1 LLKVIAPHIVAAKRH
16 RFLMS
21 DVQELLPRSQSA
33 MRRVPSQKRAQ
44 ERVERILSIA
54 TDLIADR
61 GIDGMT
67 MSDLAVQAG
76 VSIGSLYQ
84 YFPDKVAVV
93 SSLAERYNAEG
104 QACVAAELANVRTAA
119 DLRPALMR
127 IVDAYYD
134 MYLILPAMR
143 AIWQATQ
150 ADPSL
155 QAIDADDCTAHGR
168 MLSETLER
176 LDPEGNPIRQQ
187 LLATLLMQLVAAAVR
202 HAIALEPAEGQATI
216 TLFKD
221 MLPKDVR
228 LRGT

>member
-1 LLKVIAPHIVAAKRH
+1 
-16 RFLMS
+16 MS
-21 DVQELLPRSQSA
+21 DTQELPPRSQLA

-61 GIDGMT
+61 GIDGVT
-67 MSDLAVQAG
+67 MSDIAEQSG

-104 QACVAAELANVRTAA
+104 QACVAAELANVRTPA

-150 ADPSL
+150 ADPAL
-155 QAIDADDCTAHGR
+155 QALDADDSAVLGK
-168 MLSETLER
+168 MLSDTLER
-176 LDPEGNPIRQQ
+176 LDPDGNPIRQS
-187 LLATLLMQLVAAAVR
+187 LLATLLMQLVTAAVR
-202 HAIALEPAEGQATI
+202 HAIALEPQEGQATI

-228 LRGT
+228 LRGA

>member
-1 LLKVIAPHIVAAKRH
+1 
-16 RFLMS
+16 MS
-21 DVQELLPRSQSA
+21 DIQELPPRSQLA

-44 ERVERILSIA
+44 ERVERILSVA

-61 GIDGMT
+61 GIDGVT
-67 MSDLAVQAG
+67 MSDLAEQSG

-119 DLRPALMR
+119 DFRPALMR

-150 ADPSL
+150 ADLTL
-155 QAIDADDCTAHGR
+155 QAIDAEDCAAHGR
-168 MLSETLER
+168 MLSDTLAR

-228 LRGT
+228 LRGG

>member
-1 LLKVIAPHIVAAKRH
+1 
-16 RFLMS
+16 MS
-21 DVQELLPRSQSA
+21 DLQELPPRTQMG

-61 GIDGMT
+61 GIDGVT
-67 MSDLAVQAG
+67 MSDVAEQAG

-84 YFPDKVAVV
+84 YFPDKIAIV

-104 QACVAAELANVRTAA
+104 QACVAAELGLVRTSS

-127 IVDAYYD
+127 VIDAYYD

-150 ADPSL
+150 ADPAL
-155 QAIDADDCTAHGR
+155 QAIDAEDCAALGH
-168 MLSETLER
+168 MLADTLER
-176 LDPEGNPIRQQ
+176 LDPEGNPIRQR
-187 LLATLLMQLVAAAVR
+187 LLAGLLMQLVTGAVR

-221 MLPKDVR
+221 MLPKDILR
-228 LRGT
+228 LRMA

>member
-1 LLKVIAPHIVAAKRH
+1 
-16 RFLMS
+16 MS
-21 DVQELLPRSQSA
+21 DTQELLPRTQLG

-61 GIDGMT
+61 GIDGVT
-67 MSDLAVQAG
+67 MSDVAEQAD

-84 YFPDKVAVV
+84 YFPDKLAIV

-104 QACVAAELANVRTAA
+104 QACVAAELANVRTSA
-119 DLRPALMR
+119 DLRPALTR

-150 ADPSL
+150 AEPGL
-155 QAIDADDCTAHGR
+155 QAIDAEDCAAHGK
-168 MLSETLER
+168 MMSDTLAR
-176 LDPEGNPIRQQ
+176 LDPDGNPIRQQ
-187 LLATLLMQLVAAAVR
+187 LLAALLMQLVASAVR
-202 HAIALEPAEGQATI
+202 HAIALEPGEGQSTI
-216 TLFKD
+216 NLFKD
-221 MLPKDVR
+221 MLPKDILR
-228 LRGT
+228 LRLA